1 MRIDI
6 AKLFRKVKSQKR
18 GWVIITAE
26 DRDWASGKPLETKEL
41 QRIADILKK
50 SRQGALTFTLKYGII
65 YLTIKNWRYKNE
77 CL

>member
-1 MRIDI
+1 MKIDI
-6 AKLFRKVKSQKR
+6 SKLFRKVKSQKR

-50 SRQGALTFTLKYGII
+50 SR
-65 YLTIKNWRYKNE
+65 
-77 CL
+77 